1 MSGLRIII
9 REERSDPSPAM
20 ATEHWLGTDVVLV
33 LVAASTWGFA
43 FSTFYLLPTFLVQ
56 ELGVGAAEIGFVVG
70 ILGVSTVAFTVLAA
84 EWIDRLPRR
93 HAMAFGALAMAVA
106 AIGFT
111 RVHALGVAVEVLRI
125 LQGISYALVV
135 TSVGTL
141 IAELVPHE
149 RLSQALG
156 LSGAS
161 MLVMNAVAPAV
172 AEPLAA
178 TVGWKPV
185 FLLAAFAAVVSAAL
199 ALRIRERPA
208 TATARQIGDHLAGDA
223 RHRGD
228 GRRAAHRAGGGRRDG
243 AGRRI
248 IDRSSRDRASRR
260 VPRRAVAAAT
270 ALASRNGLL
279 VVLRGRL
286 ARQYAIILTLSG
298 AAFGTVFAFQQPY
311 ALALGRERVG
321 GFFVAYAAAAILVR
335 VGFGHVPDRFG
346 RHRVALAAL
355 VLYAAVVLAMAAM
368 RPGLL
373 EVYGA
378 IFGLA
383 HGVFYPAINALAVI
397 ATPAHERGRI
407 IAIFTGSFSLGLWA
421 GPTGLGVV
429 AAHLG
434 YPAAFVVAAAGVVA
448 AAIILDRSRELRA
461 AGALSSPALPAQ
473 QADV

>member
-1 MSGLRIII
+1 MSGLRIV
-9 REERSDPSPAM
+9 RHEQRTEPPSA
-20 ATEHWLGTDVVLV
+20 AAREHWLGTDAVLV
-33 LVAASTWGFA
+33 LVVASTWGFA

-56 ELGVGAAEIGFVVG
+56 ELGAGPAEIGFVVG

-93 HAMAFGALAMAVA
+93 HAMALGALAMAVA

-111 RVHALGVAVEVLRI
+111 RVHTLGLAVEILRV

-141 IAELVPHE
+141 MAELVPHE

-178 TVGWKPV
+178 TVGWRPV
-185 FLLAAFAAVVSAAL
+185 FLLAALAALVSTAL
-199 ALRIRERPA
+199 ALRIREREPA
-208 TATARQIGDHLAGDA
+208 AAAG
-223 RHRGD
+223 RGGE
-228 GRRAAHRAGGGRRDG
+228 GRRMAHRAADG
-243 AGRRI
+243 QRIAG
-248 IDRSSRDRASRR
+248 RSSRG

-279 VVLRGRL
+279 VLLRGRL

-298 AAFGTVFAFQQPY
+298 AAFGTVFTFQQPY

-346 RHRVALAAL
+346 RYRVALAAL

-373 EVYGA
+373 EVFGA

-383 HGVFYPAINALAVI
+383 HGVFYPAINALALI
-397 ATPAHERGRI
+397 ATPPHERGRI
-407 IAIFTGSFSLGLWA
+407 VAIFTGSFSLGLWA

-429 AAHLG
+429 AARFG
-434 YPAAFVVAAAGVVA
+434 YPAAFVVASAGTVA
-448 AAIILDRSRELRA
+448 AAIILYRSRELRA
-461 AGALSSPALPAQ
+461 AGALSSPAPAAP
-473 QADV
+473 QADL